1 MVLSLV
7 KELAEKYR
15 SEFEEVYDKSF
26 TYSSDLSKV
35 VQEQLQ
41 HANENIQTIKTQA
54 IAKGNEMVKTIQN
67 MVMCFL
73 CTFNLPI
80 RIC

>member
-41 HANENIQTIKTQA
+41 HANENIQTIQTQA
-54 IAKGNEMVKTIQN
+54 IAKSNEMVKTIQN